1 AGSARPPSRSRT
13 PKACRPMPSPW
24 SCACRARYRLRLLE
38 RRNEHPRPLQGPLG
52 RSPRRRPGALP
63 APDGRH
69 PPRAPARRVSPAPP
83 RPRDRG
89 RAICRCRSRFLRRH
103 RERGDR
109 TAGRDR
115 RAAGRPPGRRLDA
128 GPARQDDAANPPRR
142 DLRADRPR
150 GRPDRHRDRRVP
162 RRHPR
167 LLRPARG
174 EIRQRRARCSG
185 EGGALSGEAA
195 FIESLRALA
204 HHPAARG
211 LADDAAVLEDG
222 GEAIV
227 LTHDM
232 LVEGVHFLPGAD
244 WADVAWKLVA
254 TNLSDLA
261 AKGAEP
267 LGVLLGFML
276 GGQIERFIDGLSD
289 VLEHYGVPLLGGDT
303 VTGGPPRSFGLTAIG
318 RATHRPV
325 PSRAGAK
332 PGDVLWLTGQ
342 VGAAMLGFEAL
353 RD

>member
-1 AGSARPPSRSRT
+1 
-13 PKACRPMPSPW
+13 M
-24 SCACRARYRLRLLE
+24 
-38 RRNEHPRPLQGPLG
+38 
-52 RSPRRRPGALP
+52 
-63 APDGRH
+63 
-69 PPRAPARRVSPAPP
+69 
-83 RPRDRG
+83 
-89 RAICRCRSRFLRRH
+89 
-103 RERGDR
+103 
-109 TAGRDR
+109 
-115 RAAGRPPGRRLDA
+115 
-128 GPARQDDAANPPRR
+128 
-142 DLRADRPR
+142 
-150 GRPDRHRDRRVP
+150 
-162 RRHPR
+162 
-167 LLRPARG
+167 
-174 EIRQRRARCSG
+174 
-185 EGGALSGEAA
+185 SGEAA

-211 LADDAAVLEDG
+211 LADDAAVLEVG

-232 LVEGVHFLPGAD
+232 LVEGIHFLPGAD

-289 VLEHYGVPLLGGDT
+289 VLEHYGVALLGGDT

-353 RD
+353 RDGTGADSTAYRRPLARLPEGEALAPHVTAMMDVSDGLLIDAWRLAEASQVSIAIDSASVPIAAPESRRLDALRWGDDYELLFTLAPSIEPPVGATRIGTIEPRGFVPMFLDGEPVANRDGLGWEH